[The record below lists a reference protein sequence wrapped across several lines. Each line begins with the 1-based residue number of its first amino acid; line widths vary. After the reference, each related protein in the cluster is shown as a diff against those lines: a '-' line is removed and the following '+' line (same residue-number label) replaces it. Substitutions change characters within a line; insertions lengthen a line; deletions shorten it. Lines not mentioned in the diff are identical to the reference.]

1 MSRLFDIQ
9 AGTLLQR
16 ITGLTEL
23 GRELI
28 GPEGLSWHG
37 WAKRAINLGQMNS

>member
-28 GPEGLSWHG
+28 GHEDLSWHG
-37 WAKRAINLGQMNS
+37 WAKRAIDSELTNS